1 MDITHVAAD
10 AKRLPAR
17 ILNALSDARPGKI
30 AELFGLSQII
40 LGVCFILFFCFNGYP
55 DQDQLDDQR
64 YLPTFL
70 QFILANPAYIGMFCI
85 ILGSIFLI
93 GGRILS
99 AVDIVYKRAIQH
111 EVHLID
117 QINSIKTIVSA
128 PEFRGRAQPNT
139 VVNVTPAPFID
150 VNDQRTPVDDKSYSA
165 NIATKRF
172 HFWPFAR

>member
-10 AKRLPAR
+10 AKRLSAR
-17 ILNALSDARPGKI
+17 ILNAVSDARPGKI

-64 YLPTFL
+64 YLPTIL

-93 GGRILS
+93 GGLILR
-99 AVDIVYKRAIQH
+99 AVDDLHKRAIQH
-111 EVHLID
+111 EVHLTD
-117 QINSIKTIVSA
+117 QINSIKTIISA
-128 PEFRGRAQPNT
+128 PEFRGRAQPNS
-139 VVNVTPAPFID
+139 VVNVTPSPFID
-150 VNDQRTPVDDKSYSA
+150 VKDQRTPVDDKSRSA
-165 NIATKRF
+165 NIGTKRF
-172 HFWPFAR
+172 HFWPFSR